1 MPNGFYKVEI
11 QTGIK
16 QILVDSFRV
25 IKLEAV
31 GWEVGRNVAIILHG
45 SHYLLVQ
52 VSYVYG

>member
-1 MPNGFYKVEI
+1 
-11 QTGIK
+11 
-16 QILVDSFRV
+16 LVDSFRV